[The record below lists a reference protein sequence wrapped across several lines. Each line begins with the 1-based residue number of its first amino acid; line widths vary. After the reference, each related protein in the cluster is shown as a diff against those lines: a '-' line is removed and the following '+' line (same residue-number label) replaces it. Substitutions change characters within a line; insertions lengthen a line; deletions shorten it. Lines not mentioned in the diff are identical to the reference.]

1 MTTLRRYP
9 DYSFWITGVPKSLS
23 AKKTENYRARIQ
35 AAAAAEITEPLQSP
49 RIDIDIIFA
58 AKNRNLRA
66 DVDNVAKPVLDALK
80 GVVYMDDRQVRSVKV
95 VALPLDDPHRI
106 QRATP
111 TVTDRLYKAGE
122 FLINVYTGLTIDVW
136 LVEAKRPTAKISVK
150 LSPENE

>member
-23 AKKTENYRARIQ
+23 AKKTVDYRGRIR
-35 AAAAAEITEPLQSP
+35 AAAAAEVTRPLQSP

-58 AKNRNLRA
+58 AKNSNLRA
-66 DVDNVAKPVLDALK
+66 DVDNVAKPILDALK
-80 GVVYMDDRQVRSVKV
+80 GVVYEDDRQVRSIKV

-111 TVTDRLYKAGE
+111 TVADRLYKAGE
-122 FLINVYTGLTIDVW
+122 FLMNIYTGLIIDVW
-136 LVEAKRPTAKISVK
+136 LVEARRPTAKFSID
-150 LSPENE
+150 LSAEGL